1 MNVGLNLADMVRQLV
16 VPNVTHL
23 HQNQVSLLT
32 MHSTDS
38 HTDMYM
44 QIISIR
50 PHVCVYIH
58 TCIYLNISIKFKN
71 LLPQEFPL
79 CDKNPKTKFCSLI
92 ME

>member
-38 HTDMYM
+38 QTDMYM
-44 QIISIR
+44 QIIR
-50 PHVCVYIH
+50 PHVCVCIH
-58 TCIYLNISIKFKN
+58 TCIYLNVSIKFKY

-79 CDKNPKTKFCSLI
+79 RDKNPKTKFCSLI